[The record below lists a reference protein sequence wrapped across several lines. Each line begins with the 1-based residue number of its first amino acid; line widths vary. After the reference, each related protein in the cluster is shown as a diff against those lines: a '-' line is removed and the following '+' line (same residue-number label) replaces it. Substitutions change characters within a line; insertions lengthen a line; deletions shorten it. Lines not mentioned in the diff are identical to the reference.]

1 MGFVDL
7 SNSLFLLFPCNCWSF
22 LKLCDSCE
30 SRLIAALKIFQV
42 RAPSLT
48 LVFKA
53 VFRHKTYPSL
63 IGHNEEYE
71 AKRKQPCSG

>member
-1 MGFVDL
+1 MMNGF
-7 SNSLFLLFPCNCWSF
+7 F

-30 SRLIAALKIFQV
+30 SRLFAALKIFQV
-42 RAPSLT
+42 RAPSLA

-53 VFRHKTYPSL
+53 VFRHKTYLFL

-71 AKRKQPCSG
+71 AKRKQPLLITLSSMVEYLCFPL